1 MKRRKLSLLL
11 CIVMVFV
18 LMTSVSALAND
29 DRCTIMAVGKN
40 ATVDGSAIVSY
51 NCDCTDCDFRMF
63 IIPAMDWPEGSIRDI
78 ISWGHYND
86 RMYDFSNKWNI
97 DFSDIKVGEM
107 PEAPHTYRYIHTI
120 DSNINEK
127 GLLIGESTCGID
139 SSTEYGKEVK
149 RVLQTESKG
158 IIDYDFAMDIVLERC
173 STPREAVRVLGDLIE
188 TYGWIP
194 ESGECFNI
202 TDGKEVWI
210 FEVYGLDLWA
220 AFKLPDDEFFVC
232 ANRHRI
238 RDIDLDDSE
247 NVMHSPNLVSFAVEQ
262 GWYNPDSGEPF
273 RPADIYS
280 PNDRL
285 SSTRREWRAL
295 DLVAPSLG
303 LSPHET
309 VYPQTVKPGREL
321 SVHDI
326 FKISGDYYQ
335 GTEYDLSKGPQAGPY
350 GNPLR
355 ASNVGE
361 GAYERGIN
369 DASTVMVFIGQ
380 AKEWLPDPI
389 KSIAWYGIGAADS
402 TYITPISPIMK
413 ELPKP
418 YMVGNKFGV
427 FDRDSLG
434 WINIYVQ
441 ELAQRHYCEAIK
453 DIYSLRDPKLE
464 MLYEIV
470 PLVQEHAAEVYKT
483 DPEAAA
489 NILHQFYY
497 SNALSWYQQWK
508 DLGDMLLS
516 KYAFGR
522 INLER
527 CGYPE
532 WWNELIDYKPLV
544 R

>member
-1 MKRRKLSLLL
+1 MKMRRLSSVI
-11 CIVMVFV
+11 CVVVVFFLMASV
-18 LMTSVSALAND
+18 LVLAND
-29 DRCTIMAVGKN
+29 DKCTIMAVGKD
-40 ATVDGSAIVSY
+40 ATVDGSTIISY
-51 NCDCTDCDFRMF
+51 NCDCASCDFRMF
-63 IIPAMDWPEGSIRDI
+63 MVPAMDWPEGSVRDI

-86 RMYDFSNKWNI
+86 RMYDFSRKWEL

-107 PEAPHTYRYIHTI
+107 PEVQHTYRYIHTI

-149 RVLQTESKG
+149 KVMTTDSKG

-173 STPREAVRVLGDLIE
+173 TTPREAVRVLGDLIE

-194 ESGECFNI
+194 ESGECMNI
-202 TDGKEVWI
+202 TDGDEVWI
-210 FEVYGLDLWA
+210 FEVYGLDIWV
-220 AFKLPDDEFFVC
+220 AFRLPDDQFFVC
-232 ANRHRI
+232 ANRHKI
-238 RDIDLDDSE
+238 RDIDLNDKE

-262 GWYNPDSGEPF
+262 GWYDPNLGEPF

-280 PNDRL
+280 PKDKIGN
-285 SSTRREWRAL
+285 TRREWRAL

-309 VYPQTVKPGREL
+309 KYPQSVKPERKL

-326 FKISGDYYQ
+326 FKIAGDYYQ
-335 GTEYDLSKGPQAGPY
+335 GTEYDLSKGPQAGPW

-355 ASNVGE
+355 ASNVGD
-361 GAYERGIN
+361 GAYERSIN
-369 DASTVMVFIGQ
+369 TANTVMVFIGQ

-389 KSIAWYGIGAADS
+389 KSIAWYGMGAADS
-402 TYITPISPIMK
+402 TYLTPISPAME

-418 YMVGNKFGV
+418 YTVGDKHGV
-427 FDRDSLG
+427 FQRDSLG
-434 WINIYVQ
+434 WINLYVQ
-441 ELAQRHYCEAIK
+441 QMVQLHYNEAIK
-453 DIYSLRDPKLE
+453 DLYALRDPKLE
-464 MLYEIV
+464 ILYQVV

-483 DPEAAA
+483 DPEAAMD
-489 NILHQFYY
+489 ILHQFYY
-497 SNALSWYQQWK
+497 DTALSWYEEWK

-522 INLER
+522 INLKR
-527 CGYPE
+527 AGYPE